1 MDKDNNE
8 LEYTADQ
15 TISSMGASQRTEPIN
30 ESDNNPINA
39 WLLLSIN
46 MKLLKVA
53 IPAVSSSLVIIMVE
67 AISMMYVGHLN
78 DTHAVAGV
86 GLAVVYVN
94 GTTTS
99 VLMGLNGAVGVLVS
113 IAYGQGDLT
122 DCERILQRGKI
133 LCFLASIPLFFVQI
147 SCYPILIYL
156 GVEEPVAMY
165 TAQYGFFLFLAM
177 TFHCQF
183 DCYRNFLNSVGQSKI
198 LQYAVSST
206 IFIHIVLCYLLTMY
220 WDFGVMGVSFSTMV
234 TIFFNMLFVMIYAWK
249 VSEYEIRPVPRR
261 MKPLLRQHDLRTYMS
276 IGVPSIIML
285 MAEWIG
291 VEIMIVL
298 AATISVSALGAMS
311 ISYSFFNI
319 IYQFPYGF

>member
-1 MDKDNNE
+1 
-8 LEYTADQ
+8 
-15 TISSMGASQRTEPIN
+15 
-30 ESDNNPINA
+30 
-39 WLLLSIN
+39 
-46 MKLLKVA
+46 
-53 IPAVSSSLVIIMVE
+53 
-67 AISMMYVGHLN
+67 
-78 DTHAVAGV
+78 
-86 GLAVVYVN
+86 
-94 GTTTS
+94 
-99 VLMGLNGAVGVLVS
+99 
-113 IAYGQGDLT
+113 
-122 DCERILQRGKI
+122 
-133 LCFLASIPLFFVQI
+133 
-147 SCYPILIYL
+147 
-156 GVEEPVAMY
+156 
-165 TAQYGFFLFLAM
+165 
-177 TFHCQF
+177 
-183 DCYRNFLNSVGQSKI
+183 
-198 LQYAVSST
+198 
-206 IFIHIVLCYLLTMY
+206 MY